1 METRTPTIAD
11 LLDPWL
17 EAYAAERT
25 GRRLE
30 RILDVAGRFRRC
42 LDAELAR
49 IATGPELRLVAHER
63 AFGTPDAAARTVS
76 CAGLP
81 VLALL
86 MVTARWLPAD
96 EGDRRAQLQVLAA
109 LQRWMAS
116 PARADVL
123 WSACGVLDLGYE
135 LRQLRAGEPARSLD

>member
-11 LLDPWL
+11 VLDPWL
-17 EAYAAERT
+17 EGYAAERT

-30 RILDVAGRFRRC
+30 RIVEVGARFRRC

-49 IATGPELRLVAHER
+49 IATAPELRLVEHER
-63 AFGTPDAAARTVS
+63 GFGTPDAAARTVS
-76 CAGLP
+76 CEGLP

-86 MVTARWLPAD
+86 MVTERWLPAD
-96 EGDRRAQLQVLAA
+96 ATERRAQLQVLTA
-109 LQRWMAS
+109 LQRWMSAAS
-116 PARADVL
+116 RADRL
-123 WSACGVLDLGYE
+123 WSACAVLDLGYE